1 MQQKKI
7 GLYAKHLT
15 GHRKEYLDFIQ
26 EIIPSQQSSFK
37 NLFLKKE
44 PIIFLMIEDSPLTYL
59 FISIY
64 RSIFQL
70 KTVGFLF
77 RPLPIFK
84 KDTFRMKIKYLF
96 LRVLKLIPKIQT
108 ILIVPD
114 SLHIKFEKIC
124 DGWIYDMQ
132 LWDISDDQL
141 ASYKDLRANYTNSS
155 LVDKIKL
162 IANGRK
168 VVCAI
173 GSQNKRKG
181 FHIFADTFIENP
193 DIRHGYLFIFGGKLE
208 GCTDLLE
215 KFERFGGMSFNR
227 FVSEEEL
234 IALYASSD
242 LVWAFYDEEY
252 DQASGIF
259 GRALQ
264 FGVPSIIRSGS
275 LVDRLCK
282 IEKIPSLALTTDN
295 INLKSLEDFLKLDK
309 IEGKNYKINF
319 KNTSI
324 LNLKKAIELS

>member
-1 MQQKKI
+1 
-7 GLYAKHLT
+7 
-15 GHRKEYLDFIQ
+15 
-26 EIIPSQQSSFK
+26 
-37 NLFLKKE
+37 
-44 PIIFLMIEDSPLTYL
+44 
-59 FISIY
+59 
-64 RSIFQL
+64 
-70 KTVGFLF
+70 
-77 RPLPIFK
+77 
-84 KDTFRMKIKYLF
+84 
-96 LRVLKLIPKIQT
+96 
-108 ILIVPD
+108 
-114 SLHIKFEKIC
+114 
-124 DGWIYDMQ
+124 
-132 LWDISDDQL
+132 
-141 ASYKDLRANYTNSS
+141 
-155 LVDKIKL
+155 
-162 IANGRK
+162 
-168 VVCAI
+168 
-173 GSQNKRKG
+173 
-181 FHIFADTFIENP
+181 
-193 DIRHGYLFIFGGKLE
+193 
-208 GCTDLLE
+208 
-215 KFERFGGMSFNR
+215 MSFNR